1 MGNSSKT
8 VFLFSGQGSQYQ
20 GMGKE
25 LCDAYPEIKSMYDE
39 ASEILGFD
47 LADKSWN
54 APEEELAQT
63 VISQPAIMMTSLA
76 ALECMKKNGIEFS
89 AVAGHSLGEYAAM
102 VASGVL
108 SFKDGFK
115 VIKARAAAMQKAAE
129 NQHGVMCAVMG
140 QTPEDIEKICSSVDG
155 YVTPVNYNSAV
166 QTVIAGDPEAVDAAI
181 AKFAEIGA
189 KTIKLKVSAAFHS
202 KLMQPA
208 ADEFEAE
215 LKKMDVTFNKPNVTF
230 FSNLYGAEMPDF
242 DNMPEKLAKH
252 IVSPVRFTSELAL
265 MQQQG
270 YENFVELGPNKVLTG
285 LVKKTLKDVN
295 AVNVENAKTLE
306 KALELMRNA

>member
-1 MGNSSKT
+1 MSKT
-8 VFLFSGQGSQYQ
+8 VFLFSGQGSQYV

-25 LCDAYPEIKSMYDE
+25 LCDAYPETKELYDK

-47 LADKSWN
+47 LYDTINSST
-54 APEEELAQT
+54 EEELAQT
-63 VISQPAIMMTSLA
+63 VNSQPAIMITSLVA
-76 ALECMKKNGIEFS
+76 FEIMKKNGIEFS

-102 VASGVL
+102 AASGVL
-108 SFKDGFK
+108 SFEDAVR

-129 NQHGVMCAVMG
+129 NSDGAMYAVLGKTAEEIEEVCAS
-140 QTPEDIEKICSSVDG
+140 IDG
-155 YVTPVNYNSAV
+155 YVVPVNYNSAA
-166 QTVIAGDPEAVDAAI
+166 QTVIAGETAAAEAAA
-181 AKFAEIGA
+181 AKFAEMGA
-189 KTIKLKVSAAFHS
+189 KAVKLGVSSAFHS

-215 LKKMDVTFNKPNVTF
+215 LKEMDVTFNKPSVQF

-252 IVSPVRFTSELAL
+252 IVSPVKFTSELAL
-265 MQQQG
+265 LAEQG

-285 LVKKTLKDVN
+285 LVKKTLKGVN
-295 AVNVENAKTLE
+295 AMNVENAKTLE
-306 KALELMRNA
+306 KALEALKG

>member
-1 MGNSSKT
+1 MSKT
-8 VFLFSGQGSQYQ
+8 VFLFSGQGSQYV

-25 LCDAYPEIKSMYDE
+25 LCDAYPSIKLMYE
-39 ASEILGFD
+39 QASDILGFD

-54 APEEELAQT
+54 STEQELAQT

-76 ALECMKKNGIEFS
+76 VLEAMKQNGIGFS

-108 SFKDGFK
+108 SFEDGFR
-115 VIKARAAAMQKAAE
+115 VIKARASAMQKAAE

-140 QTPEDIEKICSSVDG
+140 RDAAEIEEVCASVNG
-155 YVTPVNYNSAV
+155 YVVPVNYNSAA
-166 QTVIAGDPEAVDAAI
+166 QTVIAGEPEAVEAAM
-181 AKFAEIGA
+181 AKFTELGA
-189 KTIKLKVSAAFHS
+189 KVIKLNVAAAFHS

-208 ADEFEAE
+208 ADEFEAA
-215 LKKMDVTFNKPNVTF
+215 LKAMDITFNKPQVQF

-252 IVSPVRFTSELAL
+252 IVSPVKFTSELAI
-265 MQQQG
+265 MSEQG
-270 YENFVELGPNKVLTG
+270 FESFVELGPNKVLTG
-285 LVKKTLKDVN
+285 LVKKTLKGVN
-295 AVNVENAKTLE
+295 AMNVENAKTLE
-306 KALELMRNA
+306 KALEALK